1 MFDFKILVVEDHSIY
16 RKLLTEIIEAKK
28 FKFLEAADGESGL
41 EMFKKH
47 KPDLV
52 ICDVLLPKIDGLTL
66 LKSIKKIKPDTYVVM
81 VTAHDYED
89 WVIEALESGA
99 SNYLKKPVTF
109 KELTHI
115 LDKYYEIAKNK
126 SVSKNIMSVVEE
138 KQLVLKC
145 KSNIQSIPLLVDYFI
160 KETGDKIKESER
172 FGFELGL
179 NELIINSV
187 EHGNLEISSEEKQK
201 AFEDNKLLHLYNT
214 KLKEP
219 ELANRTITIKLN
231 ITKEIIELEII
242 DEGKG
247 FDWRKIS
254 DPLKTE
260 NIEKLVGK
268 GIFLSKYY
276 FDELEYK
283 GKGNIVRVIKKINQ
297 KEINSVM

>member
-1 MFDFKILVVEDHSIY
+1 MFDFKILVVEDHPIY
-16 RKLLTEIIEAKK
+16 RKLLIDIIEAKK
-28 FKFLEAADGESGL
+28 IKFLEAEDGEVGL

-52 ICDVLLPKIDGLTL
+52 ICDILMPKMNGLEL
-66 LKSIKKIKPDTYVVM
+66 LKTIKEIKSDTYVIIA
-81 VTAHDYED
+81 TAHDYED
-89 WVIEALESGA
+89 WVIEALNSGA

-115 LDKYYEIAKNK
+115 LDKYYEIEKNK
-126 SVSKNIMSVVEE
+126 SISKNIMSVVEE
-138 KQLVLKC
+138 KQLILKL
-145 KSNIQSIPLLVDYFI
+145 KLDIQSIPNIVDYLI
-160 KETGDKIKESER
+160 KETGNKIKESDR
-172 FGFELGL
+172 LGFELGL

-231 ITKEIIELEII
+231 ITKEIIELEIT

-254 DPLKTE
+254 NPLTSD
-260 NIEKLVGK
+260 NIEKLAGK
-268 GIFLSKYY
+268 GVFLSKYY

-283 GKGNIVRVIKKINQ
+283 GKGNIVRVIKILSK
-297 KEINSVM
+297 

>member
-1 MFDFKILVVEDHSIY
+1 MFDFKILVIEDNPIY
-16 RKLLTEIIEAKK
+16 RKLLTEIVEAKK
-28 FKFLEAADGESGL
+28 LKFLEAEDGESGL
-41 EMFKKH
+41 DMFKKH

-52 ICDVLLPKIDGLTL
+52 LCDILLPKTDGLTV
-66 LKSIKKIKPDTYVVM
+66 LKSIKKIKPNTCVVM

-126 SVSKNIMSVVEE
+126 SISKNIMSMVEE
-138 KQLVLKC
+138 KKLVLKC
-145 KSNIQSIPLLVDYFI
+145 KPNIQSIPLLVDYLI
-160 KETGDKIKESER
+160 KETGDMIKESER

-179 NELIINSV
+179 NELLVNSI
-187 EHGNLEISSEEKQK
+187 EHGNLEISGEEKYL
-201 AFEDNKLLHLYNT
+201 ALENNKLNHLYDS
-214 KLKEP
+214 KLKKP
-219 ELANRTITIKLN
+219 ELANRTITIKMN
-231 ITKEIIELEII
+231 ITKEIVELEIT

-254 DPLKTE
+254 DPLKTDD
-260 NIEKLVGK
+260 IEKPGGK

-276 FDELEYK
+276 FDEFEYK
-283 GKGNIVRVIKKINQ
+283 GKGNIVRVMKKINR
-297 KEINSVM
+297 N